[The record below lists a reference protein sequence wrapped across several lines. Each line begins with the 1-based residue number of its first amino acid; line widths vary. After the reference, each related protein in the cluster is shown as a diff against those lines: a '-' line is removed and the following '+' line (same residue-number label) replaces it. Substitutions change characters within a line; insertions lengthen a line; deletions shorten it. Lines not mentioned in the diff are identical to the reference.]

1 MVYKLYKNLV
11 CFVNRACIHTCTCMS
26 IRAMCIVTHASEV
39 QAVHRACGHDARSN
53 LLVTLTYTSS
63 ADVFAVTVSWAV
75 SFGIRP
81 EGMRKVIGSFEGP
94 SCADI

>member
-1 MVYKLYKNLV
+1 MHMHERTCHVHSDPCLRDASCTV
-11 CFVNRACIHTCTCMS
+11 HT
-26 IRAMCIVTHASEV
+26 
-39 QAVHRACGHDARSN
+39 ACGHDARLN

-63 ADVFAVTVSWAV
+63 ADVFAVTVTWVV

-94 SCADI
+94 SCAGI